1 MYNYV
6 RTFCGTANHF
16 NDIEE
21 TFDNVLDDIEEY
33 CAKCDNH
40 TNFTYLS
47 HTITP
52 SGDGYFLILIVVM
65 IETATE

>member
-1 MYNYV
+1 MFNFV
-6 RTFCGTANHF
+6 RTFCGTAEDF
-16 NDIEE
+16 EEIED

-33 CAKCDNH
+33 CGNLDDH

-52 SGDGYFLILIVVM
+52 SGDGKFLILIVVM
-65 IETATE
+65 IETH